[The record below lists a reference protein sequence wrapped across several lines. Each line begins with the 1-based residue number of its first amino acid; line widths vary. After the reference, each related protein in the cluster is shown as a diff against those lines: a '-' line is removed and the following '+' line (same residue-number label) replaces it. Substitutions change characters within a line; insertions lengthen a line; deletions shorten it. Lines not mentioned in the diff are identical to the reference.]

1 MHVLGLVGRAAAAT
15 AVALDFDLGIAVLW
29 GSHVVVV
36 VDDDDD
42 DDNGGGVEGDAM
54 CVGVGGFV
62 FSANEETK
70 EKEGRKGTV
79 QYLPNRAKSLLLG
92 F

>member
-54 CVGVGGFV
+54 CVWGWGVLYFQPMRRPRREEVTEARQKFV
-62 FSANEETK
+62 SF
-70 EKEGRKGTV
+70 
-79 QYLPNRAKSLLLG
+79 
-92 F
+92 